1 MDGKEGIKYIIHE
14 WFEYK
19 LPKLI
24 EREMPSDLLNTNLIL
39 TLAGV
44 RRSGKTYLLYQIA
57 KKLRERLPVSNIIYI
72 NFEDERLYPLTGNEL
87 QLLLE
92 IYEENFSYER
102 NLPLFLLLDEIQNC
116 HFWERILRNLYD
128 KDKNV
133 RFIITGSSC
142 KLLPS
147 GVSSLLRGRTIT
159 WEVFPFNFNEFLRAK
174 GIEFARKDI
183 AYSPSRHRIINALNE
198 YLEFGGFPQI
208 VFEKMK
214 MEILREYYRA
224 ILYRD
229 IVERYTIRNLRLFET
244 FLKLIV
250 QHASG
255 LVSFGK
261 LANFL
266 KSIGF
271 KVSKNTIIEYMG
283 YLKETFFAF
292 EVPIFSYS
300 IKDQLQ
306 YPRKL
311 YLVDVG
317 LKNSV
322 SFKISYDWG
331 KLAEN
336 VVFLHLRKKEIY
348 YWKNKLGYEVDFVV
362 REGLETRELIQVAW
376 DVSDETTKKREIRA
390 LLYAMEEFKLEK
402 GIILTRDFEEEEI
415 FDKKRVIFKPLWL
428 WLVNR

>member
-1 MDGKEGIKYIIHE
+1 
-14 WFEYK
+14 
-19 LPKLI
+19 
-24 EREMPSDLLNTNLIL
+24 
-39 TLAGV
+39 
-44 RRSGKTYLLYQIA
+44 
-57 KKLRERLPVSNIIYI
+57 
-72 NFEDERLYPLTGNEL
+72 
-87 QLLLE
+87 
-92 IYEENFSYER
+92 
-102 NLPLFLLLDEIQNC
+102 
-116 HFWERILRNLYD
+116 
-128 KDKNV
+128 
-133 RFIITGSSC
+133 
-142 KLLPS
+142 
-147 GVSSLLRGRTIT
+147 
-159 WEVFPFNFNEFLRAK
+159 
-174 GIEFARKDI
+174 
-183 AYSPSRHRIINALNE
+183 
-198 YLEFGGFPQI
+198 
-208 VFEKMK
+208 
-214 MEILREYYRA
+214 
-224 ILYRD
+224 
-229 IVERYTIRNLRLFET
+229 
-244 FLKLIV
+244 
-250 QHASG
+250 
-255 LVSFGK
+255 
-261 LANFL
+261 
-266 KSIGF
+266 
-271 KVSKNTIIEYMG
+271 MG